1 MIHIAAF
8 VGLLSATICGCSTT
22 KQAIV
27 LSSPTQSASAKDIVD
42 LPIQHIDIRGYRMQE
57 ALRLIA
63 HAIAARSHQTL
74 HFSYGLMS
82 SASVAASHT
91 AHPLPVDKLIIRD
104 PVVSIEASTTT
115 LGAVLD
121 TLCAQAGWSYFYG
134 PAGYYFIDD
143 KSLFHRQPL
152 ENKANHLTMRWS

>member
-1 MIHIAAF
+1 MKILLAAF
-8 VGLLSATICGCSTT
+8 VGLLGATVCGCSST

-27 LSSPTQSASAKDIVD
+27 LSSSTQSASAKDILD
-42 LPIQHIDIRGYRMQE
+42 LPIEHIDIKGYRMQE

-63 HAIAARSHQTL
+63 DAIAARSHQTL

-115 LGAVLD
+115 LRAVLD
-121 TLCAQAGWSYFYG
+121 TLCAQAGWSYFYTT
-134 PAGYYFIDD
+134 GYYFIDD
-143 KSLFHRQPL
+143 KSFFTGGNSQ
-152 ENKANHLTMRWS
+152 T